1 MIEPDAPAPVEIR
14 ALSAAEVDTR
24 MAELADILVDAV
36 ASGASVNFLAGF
48 DAIDAGQFWRGQL
61 AGIADGSRILIA
73 AGAGARLVGTIVLTF
88 APQPNAPHRAEI
100 GKMLVHSSMRR
111 RGLGRCLLAAA
122 EATAR
127 AAGKTLLLL
136 DTHTGSAGDKLYR
149 GCGWTEIGIVPGHA
163 LTPAGLPA
171 PTTFFYKQLRA

>member
-100 GKMLVHSSMRR
+100 GKMLVHSSAQR
-111 RGLGRCLLAAA
+111 RGLGRRLLEVA
-122 EATAR
+122 EAEAR
-127 AAGKTLLLL
+127 RRGRTLLLL
-136 DTHTGSAGDKLYR
+136 DTERESSGEKLYR
-149 GCGWTEIGIVPGHA
+149 ACGWTEIGKIEGYHYSPDGRLSDTV
-163 LTPAGLPA
+163 LFRKTVS
-171 PTTFFYKQLRA
+171 